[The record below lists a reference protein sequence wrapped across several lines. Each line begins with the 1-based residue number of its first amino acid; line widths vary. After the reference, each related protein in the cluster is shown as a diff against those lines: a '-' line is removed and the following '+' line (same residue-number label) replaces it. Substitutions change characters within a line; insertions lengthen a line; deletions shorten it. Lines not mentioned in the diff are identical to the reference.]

1 MLPLIVPLF
10 VPQSHGYHCS
20 SHGYHGWSP
29 RGTLV
34 DPRGGRFCGRLRRP
48 SQVPP
53 LVARARP
60 PSESRDWE
68 GAERTYGVRA
78 PWWALA
84 CWDWEGA
91 ERTALHAKSHLEH
104 RRGGWPVHLELEL
117 DSELNN

>member
-1 MLPLIVPLF
+1 MEKSHGYHGSSHGLIVPLF
-10 VPQSHGYHCS
+10 FPQSHGYHCS
-20 SHGYHGWSP
+20 SHGYHGWYP

-68 GAERTYGVRA
+68 GAERTCKGAVVGTCMLGPPPPPSLGTGKGGRA
-78 PWWALA
+78 YLW
-84 CWDWEGA
+84 G
-91 ERTALHAKSHLEH
+91 
-104 RRGGWPVHLELEL
+104 
-117 DSELNN
+117 